1 MADPTVARRV
11 LQVEH
16 TKIVSA
22 KKFADVVT
30 ALEASIPKLDDAIA
44 EALAKGDER
53 RATELEKGTP
63 LFIFLKRDHGG
74 AAAGHGAAAKG
85 ISVRY
90 RQSAHSI

>member
-1 MADPTVARRV
+1 MAGRTSVPYARKTTYEQNMADPTVTRRV

-22 KKFADVVT
+22 KKFADVAT

-53 RATELEKGTP
+53 RATELEKAHG
-63 LFIFLKRDHGG
+63 FL
-74 AAAGHGAAAKG
+74 
-85 ISVRY
+85 S
-90 RQSAHSI
+90 S